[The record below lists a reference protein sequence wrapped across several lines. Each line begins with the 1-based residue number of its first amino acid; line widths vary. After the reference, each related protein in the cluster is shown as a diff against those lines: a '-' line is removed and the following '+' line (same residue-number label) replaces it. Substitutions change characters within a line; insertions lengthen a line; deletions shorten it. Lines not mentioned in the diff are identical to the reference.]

1 MLLYGKTWGD
11 PTFMMLIY
19 FIYVKHSFPYPVLVL
34 VLFNA
39 LELVAFVAVNSCS
52 DPIVTSELL

>member
-1 MLLYGKTWGD
+1 
-11 PTFMMLIY
+11 MMLIY